1 MYEGKTHQVV
11 CMQSKKKTHEAQ
23 KFIKEQMG
31 IKNPQD

>member
-1 MYEGKTHQVV
+1 
-11 CMQSKKKTHEAQ
+11 MQRKKKTHEAQ